1 MIQPHPGRQC
11 PAGSGRDPHLCDQP
25 EGHPWRRR
33 SVATDAGHCRRPP
46 ERQMGFPPS
55 VCHRRGGDALMVIE
69 TDQHIKPHQVSFL
82 AELPGIL
89 SVTYYDKEDED
100 HVS

>member
-1 MIQPHPGRQC
+1 MSLRRHK
-11 PAGSGRDPHLCDQP
+11 RD
-25 EGHPWRRR
+25 
-33 SVATDAGHCRRPP
+33 
-46 ERQMGFPPS
+46 
-55 VCHRRGGDALMVIE
+55 GDALMVIE

-89 SVTYYDKEDED
+89 SVTYYDKEDEN